1 LTLSLPNEEQKEGY
15 VQDLFNTIAPKY
27 DLLNRMMSIG
37 LDRSW
42 RRRAVAMAEIQ
53 RGEQVLDICCGTGQ
67 LTLEAAAAVGREGHV
82 TGLDF
87 SQRMLDIARQSVDQA
102 GLKDRITLVQGN
114 AMALPF
120 ADNAFDAVTVG
131 WGLRN
136 VPDISQ
142 VVGEMIRV
150 VKPGRM
156 VISMDMGKPQMPFFK
171 QGYWFYFEKLVPLM
185 GKIWARD
192 RSAYAYLHD
201 SAKAFLSQ
209 EELTALF
216 SASGLGEASYR
227 NLAGGA
233 VAIVAGRKKDA

>member
-1 LTLSLPNEEQKEGY
+1 
-15 VQDLFNTIAPKY
+15 
-27 DLLNRMMSIG
+27 MSIG
-37 LDRSW
+37 MDRGW
-42 RRRAVAMAEIQ
+42 RRKAVGMAEVQTGDNI
-53 RGEQVLDICCGTGQ
+53 LDICCGTGQ
-67 LTLEAAAAVGREGHV
+67 LTLELAAAVGSEGHV

-87 SQRMLDIARQSVDQA
+87 SQRMLEIARQSVDQA
-102 GLKDRITLVQGN
+102 GVAERITLIQGN

-120 ADNAFDAVTVG
+120 EDGTFDAVTVG

-156 VISMDMGKPQMPFFK
+156 VISMDMGKPEMLFFK

-192 RSAYAYLHD
+192 RGAYTYLHD

-209 EELTALF
+209 GELTALF
-216 SASGLGEASYR
+216 SASGLAEARYR

-233 VAIVAGRKKDA
+233 VAVVAGRKKEV